1 MVPARGFFYYCFY
14 LIKVSCYLS
23 RTLDPND
30 PTLGAGFLAPTVA
43 DPRSC
48 VVELALAPP
57 AMAEAGFG
65 AVVPEADFGPL
76 ELEARAPL
84 RLGVDAAAKVSATR

>member
-1 MVPARGFFYYCFY
+1 M
-14 LIKVSCYLS
+14 SCYLS

-57 AMAEAGFG
+57 AMAEAGLG